1 MEYDSSLRDRLG
13 IAIFDAILE
22 VSTPP
27 NGSQPVL
34 STGAAFDALLMV
46 AATTIAR
53 SSGCGTPRSRGDP
66 LGSHS
71 CQVSHS
77 ATPKA
82 PPQTMEHHASSRV
95 RASRD
100 QGATLLPPLA
110 CHAAILP
117 VIHPIPVI

>member
-53 SSGCGTPRSRGDP
+53 SSGCGTPQAARVFSEGVAKKLR
-66 LGSHS
+66 LQILAAK
-71 CQVSHS
+71 QVSDFKGS
-77 ATPKA
+77 A
-82 PPQTMEHHASSRV
+82 
-95 RASRD
+95 
-100 QGATLLPPLA
+100 LFLN
-110 CHAAILP
+110 
-117 VIHPIPVI
+117 